1 MNHKPDTVEAVLRA
15 MSRGQANCQIVDLLA
30 ASWRVADDKKANVM
44 RLIAAKLAADLPPQ
58 QKD

>member
-15 MSRGQANCQIVDLLA
+15 MPREQANCQIVDLLA
-30 ASWRVADDKKANVM
+30 ASWRVADDKKASVM

-58 QKD
+58 QKG